1 MFIDKECGN
10 ADVVV
15 GGTELT
21 RNITKKRIS
30 IVLKVYRS
38 PLCGKCDR

>member
-10 ADVVV
+10 TDVVV
-15 GGTELT
+15 DGREIA

-30 IVLKVYRS
+30 IVLKAYRS
-38 PLCGKCDR
+38 NII